1 MKTREKLIRAIIK
14 EPHEPAR
21 EELIEPT
28 LDTFQRLV
36 GGYIETVTLGAD
48 WTVVCNEEGRL
59 EGLPYNMELCGVD
72 FVGTIVLVGVKGE
85 NFVDFPASLEGLKNI
100 IPELFEEE
108 KEHEQ
113 H

>member
-1 MKTREKLIRAIIK
+1 MKKSTIRAIIK
-14 EPHEPAR
+14 DPNRPAR
-21 EELIEPT
+21 EETIPNT

-72 FVGTIVLVGVKGE
+72 FVGTIVLVGVKRE
-85 NFVDFPASLEGLKNI
+85 NFADFPASLERTRNT

-108 KEHEQ
+108 EDE
-113 H
+113 

>member
-1 MKTREKLIRAIIK
+1 MKTRERLIRAIIK

-21 EELIEPT
+21 EELVENT

-72 FVGTIVLVGVKGE
+72 LVGTIVLVGVKGE
-85 NFVDFPASLEGLKNI
+85 NFADFPASLERVRNA

-108 KEHEQ
+108 EDE
-113 H
+113 

>member
-14 EPHEPAR
+14 EPYKPAR
-21 EELIEPT
+21 EELIENT

-72 FVGTIVLVGVKGE
+72 LVGTIVLVGVKGGE
-85 NFVDFPASLEGLKNI
+85 LRGLPRVAGKSKKRD
-100 IPELFEEE
+100 PGTV
-108 KEHEQ
+108 
-113 H
+113 

>member
-1 MKTREKLIRAIIK
+1 MKVKERLIRAIIK

-21 EELIEPT
+21 EELIENT

-48 WTVVCNEEGRL
+48 WTVICNEEGRL

-72 FVGTIVLVGVKGE
+72 FVGPIVLVGVRDDE
-85 NFVDFPASLEGLKNI
+85 FTDFPIFVEELMRVT
-100 IPELFEEE
+100 PELFEEE
-108 KEHEQ
+108 E
-113 H
+113 

>member
-1 MKTREKLIRAIIK
+1 MKVKERLIRAIIK

-21 EELIEPT
+21 EELIENT
-28 LDTFQRLV
+28 LDAFQRLV

-85 NFVDFPASLEGLKNI
+85 SFADFPASLERLKNI

-108 KEHEQ
+108 EEDE
-113 H
+113 